1 MTNVRSTTKDFYA
14 LIKSAWTPANRSSK
28 GSKFSMKRSKPK
40 PSKAYLE
47 RSKKLD
53 EKWAAKKPSLD
64 ELIADLE
71 WLVQIE
77 L

>member
-1 MTNVRSTTKDFYA
+1 MIGSNVFTK
-14 LIKSAWTPANRSSK
+14 SVWTLGNLSSK
-28 GSKFSMKRSKPK
+28 GSRLTMKRSKPK

-71 WLVQIE
+71 WLVGIKP
-77 L
+77 

>member
-1 MTNVRSTTKDFYA
+1 
-14 LIKSAWTPANRSSK
+14 
-28 GSKFSMKRSKPK
+28 MKRSKPK

-47 RSKKLD
+47 RFKKLD
-53 EKWAAKKPSLD
+53 EKWAAKNPSLD
-64 ELIADLE
+64 ELIADLA

>member
-1 MTNVRSTTKDFYA
+1 MIGSNVFT
-14 LIKSAWTPANRSSK
+14 KSAWTLGNRSSK
-28 GSKFSMKRSKPK
+28 GSRFSMKRSKPK

-53 EKWAAKKPSLD
+53 EKWAAKNPSLD
-64 ELIADLE
+64 ELIADLA

>member
-1 MTNVRSTTKDFYA
+1 MIGSSVFTKSVWM
-14 LIKSAWTPANRSSK
+14 LGSRSSK
-28 GSKFSMKRSKPK
+28 GSRLIMKRSKPK

-53 EKWAAKKPSLD
+53 EKWAAKNPSLD
-64 ELIADLE
+64 ELIADLA